1 MATVR
6 KRLAYFLMVFVCG
19 IVSVYDNVLN
29 YVTMETLREQE
40 QNPVASMIIE
50 SLGVYGL
57 IYIKSLGTL
66 VSVVIMLCIVYS
78 RWRFAIIPVFI
89 FQVGLF
95 CYLTFYTSQYFF
107 GPDMLVVPKLVMD
120 FYDWFYGLGLGD

>member
-1 MATVR
+1 
-6 KRLAYFLMVFVCG
+6 MVFACG
-19 IVSVYDNVLN
+19 LVSVYDNVLN

-40 QNPVASMIIE
+40 QNPVASLIIE

-66 VSVVIMLCIVYS
+66 VSVVIMLGIVYS

-107 GPDMLVVPKLVMD
+107 GPDMLAVPKLVMD
-120 FYDWFYGLGLGD
+120 FYDWF